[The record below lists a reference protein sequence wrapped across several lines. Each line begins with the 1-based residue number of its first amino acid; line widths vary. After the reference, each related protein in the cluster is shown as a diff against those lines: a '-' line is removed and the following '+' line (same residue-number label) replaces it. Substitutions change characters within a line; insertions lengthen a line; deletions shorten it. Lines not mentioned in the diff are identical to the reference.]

1 MQKISSNMLFVISY
15 WHQTA
20 SKCLSLRA
28 IIFDL
33 DNKRFIWSRG
43 MYSVFELDLKTDVK
57 PEIYS
62 QYAAEDSRLI
72 WRLNQVQTR

>member
-15 WHQTA
+15 WPPDGF
-20 SKCLSLRA
+20 KVLSLRA
-28 IIFDL
+28 NIFDL
-33 DNKRFIWSRG
+33 DNTQFIWSRG
-43 MYSVFELDLKTDVK
+43 MYSLFELDLKTDVK